1 MRFQLRSI
9 LGFVLAAVGVIAVA
23 VVAPSAMAEKR
34 VALVIGN
41 GAYANVPKL
50 TNPANDARA
59 IEVLL
64 RGAGFQTVVTA
75 TDLGAS
81 RMKRALRDFSDE
93 VRDADIAIVFFAGHG
108 LELGGTNYL
117 IPVDAVLERDIDVAD
132 EAIALDRI
140 HQVLEPAKR
149 LRLVILDACRDNPFA
164 RTIKRTLV
172 GRSIGR
178 GLAPVDV
185 VSSDTL
191 IAYAAKAGST
201 AADGET
207 TNSPYT
213 TALVKHL
220 ATPGL
225 DVRLALG
232 RVRDEVL
239 RTTKK
244 KQEPFVYGS
253 LGGAEVALVAA
264 AHVPPQL
271 VSPPAPTSTGG
282 AAETVRVCREV
293 ESVTSLS
300 MLAVL
305 EKQHTGTPA
314 ADCISARIGEL
325 KAAQSA
331 ALAKPAPIPAPAPEP
346 ARPAVVTG
354 PKPGETFRDCPTC
367 PEMVVVPAGSFK
379 MGSPDSEAER
389 SADEGPVRTV
399 TIGAPF
405 AVGKY
410 EVTVGQFK
418 AFVATGNKIDG
429 GCNIWSGSEWE
440 QQADKSWRDPGFAQT
455 DAHPVTC
462 VSWNDAKE
470 YVAWLSKT
478 TGQPYRLLSEAEW
491 EYAARAGTSTPFS
504 TGSTIT
510 TKQANFDGNFTYGSS
525 TKGEYRAKTIEVGS
539 LKSPNAFGLH
549 DMHGN
554 VWEWV
559 EDCWIDSYKGAPSDA
574 SVRTTACT
582 DSNARVLRGGS
593 WYDYPRNL
601 RSAGRNWVE
610 PDYRFNNRGFRVARV
625 LLR

>member
-1 MRFQLRSI
+1 MRFQLRSM
-9 LGFVLAAVGVIAVA
+9 LGIIFAAVGVIAVA
-23 VVAPSAMAEKR
+23 VVSPSAMAEKR

-244 KQEPFVYGS
+244 KQEPFLYGS

-264 AHVPPQL
+264 APVAAQL

-282 AAETVRVCREV
+282 AAEIVRVCREV

-305 EKQHTGTPA
+305 EKQHSGTPA

-331 ALAKPAPIPAPAPEP
+331 A
-346 ARPAVVTG
+346 G
-354 PKPGETFRDCPTC
+354 PKPGDTFRDCPTC

-379 MGSPDSEAER
+379 MGSPDSEADR
-389 SADEGPVRTV
+389 SADEGPQRTV
-399 TIGAPF
+399 TIAKPF
-405 AVGKY
+405 AVGKF
-410 EVTVGQFK
+410 EVTF
-418 AFVATGNKIDG
+418 AEWEACVAGG
-429 GCNIWSGSEWE
+429 GCQSNETPSHEGWG
-440 QQADKSWRDPGFAQT
+440 KVRR
-455 DAHPVTC
+455 PVIN
-462 VSWNDAKE
+462 VSWKDARE
-470 YVAWLSKT
+470 YVGWLSKT
-478 TGQPYRLLSEAEW
+478 TGRTYRLLTEAEW
-491 EYAARAGTSTPFS
+491 EFAARAGT
-504 TGSTIT
+504 T
-510 TKQANFDGNFTYGSS
+510 TRYHWGDAIDCSQASFDG
-525 TKGEYRAKTIEVGS
+525 GEKSGCYYNLGGKLRGTQLVGS
-539 LKSPNAFGLH
+539 FTANAFGLH

-554 VWEWV
+554 VWELV
-559 EDCWIDSYKGAPSDA
+559 EDCYVNTYKDAP
-574 SVRTTACT
+574 T
-582 DSNARVLRGGS
+582 DGSKAVESGDCKYRVLRGGS
-593 WYDYPRNL
+593 WGNNPQLL
-601 RSAGRNWVE
+601 RSAFRSWIE
-610 PDYRFNNRGFRVARV
+610 PDHRDGYQGFRVARV